1 MFIIM
6 DYETDDTEK
15 MSNLCIYEHFSRQNL
30 TLNKGSI
37 KIFLLKSKSIFS
49 FNEVFVSIFLVL
61 SIMVLPV
68 L

>member
-15 MSNLCIYEHFSRQNL
+15 MSNLCIYEHFLCQNL

-61 SIMVLPV
+61 SIMVSPV